1 MLKVVISIY
10 LVVLLVAAWYLWQ
23 KRNDHFLIYNK
34 QNQSNVTAIMT
45 RTALALAVESLIGF
59 IILLQDNKYL
69 NFITLI
75 LSCLTILFF
84 GLAIIKQQD
93 E

>member
-23 KRNDHFLIYNK
+23 KRNDHFLIHNK

-45 RTALALAVESLIGF
+45 RTALALAVESIIGF
-59 IILLQDNKYL
+59 VILLQDNKYL

-84 GLAIIKQQD
+84 GLAITKQQD

>member
-10 LVVLLVAAWYLWQ
+10 LVVLLIAAWYLWQ
-23 KRNDHFLIYNK
+23 KRNDHFLIYNN
-34 QNQSNVTAIMT
+34 QNKTNFTSIMAITAI
-45 RTALALAVESLIGF
+45 ALVVDSLIGF
-59 IILLQDNKYL
+59 VILLQDDKYL

-84 GLAIIKQQD
+84 GLAINQWD

>member
-10 LVVLLVAAWYLWQ
+10 LVVLLIAAWYLWQ
-23 KRNDHFLIYNK
+23 KRNDHFLIYNN
-34 QNQSNVTAIMT
+34 QNKTNFTSIMAITAI
-45 RTALALAVESLIGF
+45 ALIADSLIGF
-59 IILLQDNKYL
+59 CILLQDDKYL

-84 GLAIIKQQD
+84 GLAINQKD

>member
-1 MLKVVISIY
+1 MSIY
-10 LVVLLVAAWYLWQ
+10 LVVLLIAAWYLWQ
-23 KRNDHFLIYNK
+23 KRNDHFLIYNN
-34 QNQSNVTAIMT
+34 QNKTNFTSIMAITAI
-45 RTALALAVESLIGF
+45 ALVVDSLIGF
-59 IILLQDNKYL
+59 VILLQDDKYL

-84 GLAIIKQQD
+84 GLAINQWD